1 MNDIDLS
8 KLKVE
13 RTASAAP
20 KLKQRRSLRWWHAAV
35 LIAILVLLWRVLF
48 PAPIAVQTTQVVT
61 AWPSQQ
67 YLVLDATGY
76 VVARRRAAVASK
88 GTGRVEWLGPNEG
101 DFVKAGTVV
110 ARLESSDVTAVY
122 QAAVANSNV
131 AASGVDSALAEL
143 NDADIN
149 LQRTST
155 VFNKGLIPQVTFREA
170 MSRFNRAKSA
180 VASARASLAAARANQ
195 DNARTSIDNTEIR
208 APFDGVV
215 IARSANIG
223 DIVTPLS
230 SAADAR
236 GAAMVM
242 ADMST
247 LEINAEVS
255 ESSLSSIRVGQ
266 PCEITLDAF
275 SQRRFR
281 GEVSAIVPTINKASA
296 TVTTKI
302 RLLEQPDGILPD
314 MSARVSFL
322 SQAVAKGASKALL
335 AVDPKALRKTKTGHE
350 VLVIGSDKL
359 VQVQAVTL
367 GNPLGDVV
375 AVSGTLKAGDMLVL
389 SPDDSLDEG
398 SEVQINEP
406 K

>member
-13 RTASAAP
+13 RTAMASP
-20 KLKQRRSLRWWHAAV
+20 KLKSRRPLRWWHVAV
-35 LIAILVLLWRVLF
+35 LIGLLLLLWRVVF
-48 PAPIAVQTTQVVT
+48 PAPATVQTTQVVT

-110 ARLESSDVTAVY
+110 ARLESSDVSAVY

-131 AASGVDSALAEL
+131 AASGVDAALADL
-143 NDADIN
+143 SDADIN

-236 GAAMVM
+236 GAVMVM

-247 LEINAEVS
+247 LEISAEVS

-275 SQRRFR
+275 AQQRFR
-281 GEVSAIVPTINKASA
+281 GEVSAVVPTINKASA
-296 TVTTKI
+296 TVTTKV
-302 RLLEQPDGILPD
+302 RLLDQPKGILPD

-322 SQAVAKGASKALL
+322 SQAVAEGSSNALL
-335 AVDPKALRKTKTGHE
+335 AVDPQALRKSKSGHE
-350 VLVIGSDKL
+350 VLVVGDDKTL
-359 VQVQAVTL
+359 RVQAVTL
-367 GNPLGDVV
+367 GNSLGDVV
-375 AVSGTLKAGDMLVL
+375 AVSGALKAGDTLVL
-389 SPDDSLDEG
+389 APTDALADGDD
-398 SEVQINEP
+398 VQTNEP

>member
-13 RTASAAP
+13 RFASAAP
-20 KLKQRRSLRWWHAAV
+20 KLKPRRQWRWWHLLALLVVLAV
-35 LIAILVLLWRVLF
+35 IWRVLF
-48 PAPIAVQTTQVVT
+48 PAPEAVKTTQVVT

-88 GTGRVEWLGPNEG
+88 GTGRVEWLGPSEG

-110 ARLESSDVTAVY
+110 ARLENSDVSTVY
-122 QAAVANSNV
+122 QAAEANTDV
-131 AASGVDSALAEL
+131 AAAAVQTAKSEL
-143 NDADIN
+143 NDADVN
-149 LQRTST
+149 LQRTSM
-155 VFNKGLIPQVTFREA
+155 VFSKGLVPQVTFSEA

-180 VASARASLAAARANQ
+180 LASAEAGLAAAKANQ
-195 DNARTSIDNTEIR
+195 ANAHTAIDNTEIR

-236 GAAMVM
+236 GAVMVM

-247 LEINAEVS
+247 LEINADVS

-302 RLLEQPDGILPD
+302 RLLEQPQGILPD
-314 MSARVSFL
+314 MSARISFL
-322 SQAVAKGASKALL
+322 SQAVPKAESTPLL
-335 AVDPKALRKTKTGHE
+335 AVDPKALRRAGSGYELLLIGEDQT
-350 VLVIGSDKL
+350 VRVIP
-359 VQVQAVTL
+359 VTL
-367 GNPLGDVV
+367 GKSLGDVV
-375 AVSGTLKAGDMLVL
+375 AIQGELTSGDTVVQAPSDTLTT
-389 SPDDSLDEG
+389 G
-398 SEVQINEP
+398 SAVDLNEP
-406 K
+406 N